1 MNTTLHDDWL
11 EIHRRIDA
19 ASEAF
24 AHGYAL
30 SPEQERLILKER
42 AHALSQPIEN
52 TEEAGGMLEV
62 VEFELASECYAFPL
76 RQVREV
82 CRLRELTPVPCTP
95 AFILGIINLRGEIL
109 TIIDLKPGFELPA
122 SSTSDLSKI
131 FILHGDGMQLG
142 VLADAI
148 GGVRKLQPGELQP
161 ALPTLTGHRAEYLH
175 GITHDRVVV
184 LDAAKLLAD
193 PRLLVNEDIPS

>member
-1 MNTTLHDDWL
+1 MNATLRNDWQ
-11 EIHRRIDA
+11 EIHRRINSA
-19 ASEAF
+19 GEETI
-24 AHGYAL
+24 

-42 AHALSQPIEN
+42 ARALSQPIES
-52 TEEAGGMLEV
+52 TTEAGGMLEV
-62 VEFELASECYAFPL
+62 VEFELAGEYYAFPL

-122 SSTSDLSKI
+122 NTTSDLNKI
-131 FILHGDGMQLG
+131 LILHGEGMQLG

-148 GGVRKLQPGELQP
+148 EGVRKIQPDELQP
-161 ALPTLTGHRAEYLH
+161 ALPTLTGHRADYLH

-184 LDAAKLLAD
+184 LDAAKLLTN
-193 PRLLVNEDIPS
+193 PRLLVNEEIQS